1 MYISKHFRKLKGMEK
16 YSAKS
21 KTIAR
26 ERLQSTNQALTSL
39 TNRKREAEE
48 APDYNNQA
56 FKQKKVSKRCVTSCY
71 TENLQR
77 VSIQMRIFSFQI
89 IIFCS
94 CFLLKTPK
102 NSVQ

>member
-1 MYISKHFRKLKGMEK
+1 MEK

-71 TENLQR
+71 TENLQK
-77 VSIQMRIFSFQI
+77 VNIQIRIFKFK

-94 CFLLKTPK
+94 CFFAKNTVYNRNLFSIALILMLTP
-102 NSVQ
+102 